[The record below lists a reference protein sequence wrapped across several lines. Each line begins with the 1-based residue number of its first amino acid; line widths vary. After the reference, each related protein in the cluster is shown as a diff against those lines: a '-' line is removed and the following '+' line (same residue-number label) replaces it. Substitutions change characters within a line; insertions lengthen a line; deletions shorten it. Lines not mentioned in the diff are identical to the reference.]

1 MIYRVEM
8 GFHSERFV
16 EGVKNKAKQ
25 SNFYSEDMSIEIAMI
40 RNKSEIPQFLPGIQE
55 LLNVTNQVK
64 AWEPAAKRPAA
75 AATGAA
81 AITNS
86 DGTVSENKA
95 ATGSATTAPTEAE
108 AEADDSEEEGLQ
120 VKRRRVV
127 LPPPSKPKVQ
137 AKLVALDDEED
148 EEMETPGARK
158 RGGCRIRRGG
168 LAGRGRG
175 GRGTRR

>member
-55 LLNVTNQVK
+55 LLNVTNKVK

-86 DGTVSENKA
+86 DGTVAENKA

-108 AEADDSEEEGLQ
+108 EDDSEGEGLQ
-120 VKRRRVV
+120 VKRRRIVV
-127 LPPPSKPKVQ
+127 PPPSKPKVQ

>member
-108 AEADDSEEEGLQ
+108 EDDSEEEGLQ